1 MNNNFKCST
10 SGKFG
15 AGVYFSEQPAYTFGY
30 GGKKHLIM
38 AKILPGMIKECN
50 WNGRTMSNDKCSP
63 GYDSNGGFKQEDGSF
78 NEVVI
83 FDQDQILPC
92 YVVYFQ

>member
-1 MNNNFKCST
+1 MNNNFKCSAK
-10 SGKFG
+10 GKFG
-15 AGVYFSEQPAYTFGY
+15 AGVYFSEQPAYTFNY
-30 GGKKHLIM
+30 GGEHHLIM
-38 AKILPGMIKECN
+38 AKILPGVTKECRFKTFN
-50 WNGRTMSNDKCSP
+50 SDKCSP
-63 GYDSNGGFKQEDGSF
+63 GYDSHGGFKQDDGSF